1 MMESKPELQANADKL
16 LRLLWDLNITNLQ
29 AIKECGCNQTTF
41 YRWLG
46 ARTPIP
52 RSVIRMFELMLE
64 LRQKPVA
71 EDAAEA

>member
-1 MMESKPELQANADKL
+1 MMEAKPELQAQADHL
-16 LRLLWDLNITNLQ
+16 LRLLWDLNITNRQ

-41 YRWLG
+41 YRWLS

-71 EDAAEA
+71 EDEAEA

>member
-1 MMESKPELQANADKL
+1 MESKPELQANADKL

-64 LRQKPVA
+64 LKQKSVA